1 MSASSNHDCSSTP
14 SVSLG
19 GCSAVL
25 CWGIKS
31 ETTTDDDDDSM
42 EEMEQADEMD
52 ELRRGKM

>member
-1 MSASSNHDCSSTP
+1 MIVLLLRRLPGRLC
-14 SVSLG
+14 
-19 GCSAVL
+19 CAVL
-25 CWGIKS
+25 SWGIKS